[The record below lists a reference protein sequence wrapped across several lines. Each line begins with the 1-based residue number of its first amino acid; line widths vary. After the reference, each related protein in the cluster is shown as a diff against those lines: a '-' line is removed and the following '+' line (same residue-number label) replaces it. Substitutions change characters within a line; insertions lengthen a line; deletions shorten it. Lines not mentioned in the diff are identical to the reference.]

1 MRGKKYPAPLPAEL
15 ADWYCYT
22 SDGGHSILV
31 LIEGEFDEEKP
42 VWQELCPAPV
52 KAVLR
57 DYRAVGEFIAAK
69 LKYETGLIKTPKYMD
84 FVLEALESRLV
95 KKLQL
100 PNDRG

>member
-1 MRGKKYPAPLPAEL
+1 MNKSEIIEKFFKGTSFLVRGKKYPAPLPAEL

-69 LKYETGLIKTPKYMD
+69 LKYDSEIGLISD
-84 FVLEALESRLV
+84 WQDEEF
-95 KKLQL
+95 
-100 PNDRG
+100 

>member
-1 MRGKKYPAPLPAEL
+1 MNKSEIIEKFFEGTSFLVRGKKYPAPLPAEL
-15 ADWYCYT
+15 ADWHCYT

-69 LKYETGLIKTPKYMD
+69 LKYDSEIGLISD
-84 FVLEALESRLV
+84 WQDEEF
-95 KKLQL
+95 
-100 PNDRG
+100 

>member
-1 MRGKKYPAPLPAEL
+1 MNKSEIIEKFFEGTSFLVRGKKYPAPLPAGL

-31 LIEGEFDEEKP
+31 LIEDKFDENDLDWK
-42 VWQELCPAPV
+42 ELCPAPV

-69 LKYETGLIKTPKYMD
+69 LKYDSEIGLISD
-84 FVLEALESRLV
+84 
-95 KKLQL
+95 LQ
-100 PNDRG
+100 DEEF